1 MSQENVE
8 LVREVMDLL
17 DRTGVGDEPLPRIT
31 ALFAAD
37 VRIDMSRR
45 VFNPDVYEG
54 HQGLRR
60 LGREIADVWDEF
72 RITPERFIDAGD
84 RVVVIET
91 RHGRGRESG
100 VKVEHRSAVIWT
112 LADGQVIGME
122 TDVSPE
128 EALEAVGLREAP
140 GGEP

>member
-1 MSQENVE
+1 MSHENVE
-8 LVREVMDLL
+8 VVREVMDLL
-17 DRTGVGDEPLPRIT
+17 DRAGKGGEPVPRLT
-31 ALFAAD
+31 ALFASD

-54 HQGLRR
+54 HEGLRR
-60 LGREIADVWDEF
+60 LGREIGEVWDEF

-91 RHGRGRESG
+91 RYGLGRESG

-112 LADGQVIGME
+112 LADGQVVHME
-122 TDVSPE
+122 TDLSPD
-128 EALEAVGLREAP
+128 EALEAVGLRE
-140 GGEP
+140 